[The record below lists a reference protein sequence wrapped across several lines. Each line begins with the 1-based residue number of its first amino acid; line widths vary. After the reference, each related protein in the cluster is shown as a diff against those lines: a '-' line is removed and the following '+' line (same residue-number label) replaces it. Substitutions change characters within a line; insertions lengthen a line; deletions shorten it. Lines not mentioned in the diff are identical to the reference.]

1 MIPMRLA
8 ALAMMVVPGVAMAQV
23 RPGTPGVPGRPG
35 ISMPRSTLPRDT
47 TQRDSTRADSVEW
60 SPPDSVMRALLAK
73 PGYTVTRYEGGVVT
87 FDALTKALAIA
98 AEAAGRAIVQR
109 DSMRAVTDTQ
119 IVYDDRT
126 NSIDVSGRFNI
137 TLGAGQ
143 APVQG
148 RGTAH
153 YNLARRTGRLTN
165 ATTTVDESGERWF
178 IRSQISIPVLGDS
191 ARGIQPRFYGLGG
204 TLTSCDDSV
213 AHYHFA
219 MKEVKRTE
227 KTLVARPAVLY
238 LKDIPVM
245 WLPFVFQDIRPGR
258 RSGILPPGFG
268 ASDIVRNNPGYRRY
282 VENIG
287 FYWALS
293 DYADMAMWADW
304 RSSAGA
310 DSLDP
315 GWYQVNG
322 EWKYAWLSRFLS
334 GRLATSYMKERT
346 GDDKLSVSWNHQQRF
361 STDRSLSANINYTT
375 SPTLQRRNTFLPA
388 AAIATIGSQ
397 INLTDKLGPLS
408 WSFGGS
414 QRQYPGRKQL
424 DRTLPT
430 LTVNSTPIAW
440 GERLVWT
447 PSFSYSETATL
458 HMDTPGTFATALV
471 ADADGR
477 VIRADSLDR
486 NSFDRSISIGSP
498 LRVFGLDL
506 TQNIRIH
513 EQFRDYPDRILVVPD
528 ADSSRQEYRVFPTFL
543 RTDIDWNPVLSLP
556 PFFQNR
562 FKLTPSVTLQNVDPG
577 PYWVRTNLSG
587 GKFVHQAKR
596 LAYGVS
602 ASPTIFGLWPG
613 FGPFQRFRHSLSP
626 TLSYSFAPA
635 ARVSDDYLEAI
646 GQNKQVYLGS
656 LAQNSVT
663 FGLSQNIEGKVR
675 SADTSATDAQ
685 KLKVLTMTFSSFTY
699 DFERARKTGRKLS
712 GITTET
718 FSTSLRS
725 DLVPGFDLSMNYSLF
740 EGSTQTD
747 TARFAPFL
755 TNISSRLQLSRTEN
769 PLTVI
774 TRLFGRAVPERSP
787 PVTSATRPEEA
798 ALMRE
803 IAQQPVAGQAARGR
817 QFVTPPTEGWQA
829 SLSFTTSQS
838 RPVRGTNVIQ
848 YDPRIRCE
856 QFRTL
861 NPFLYDECLRAPN
874 ADQPPNPI
882 VGGAPIVQMPR
893 QSSITGDMRF
903 ALTPKWAASW
913 NTSYDFT
920 MSQFASHVVSL
931 QRDLHDWRA
940 IFNFTHSP
948 NGNFAFS
955 FFIALKPQPDLKFDY
970 SRATVRAR

>member
-1 MIPMRLA
+1 
-8 ALAMMVVPGVAMAQV
+8 
-23 RPGTPGVPGRPG
+23 
-35 ISMPRSTLPRDT
+35 
-47 TQRDSTRADSVEW
+47 VEW
-60 SPPDSVMRALLAK
+60 SPPDSVMQALLTK

-87 FDALTKALAIA
+87 FDAVSKALAIA

-137 TLGAGQ
+137 VLGPGQ

-148 RGTAH
+148 SGTAH
-153 YNLARRTGRLTN
+153 YNLSRRTGRLTN

-178 IRSQISIPVLGDS
+178 IRSEISIPVLGDT

-213 AHYHFA
+213 THYHFA

-227 KTLVARPAVLY
+227 KTLVARPAILY

-293 DYADMAMWADW
+293 DYADMAVWMDW

-322 EWKYAWLSRFLS
+322 EWKYSWLSRFLN
-334 GRLATSYMKERT
+334 GRFATSYMKERS
-346 GDDKLSVSWNHQQRF
+346 GDDKLSLSWNHQQRF
-361 STDRSLSANINYTT
+361 STNRNLSANINYTT

-388 AAIATIGSQ
+388 AAIATIASQ
-397 INLTDKLGPLS
+397 ISLSDKIGPMS
-408 WSFGGS
+408 WQFGGT
-414 QRQYPGRKQL
+414 QRQFPGRKQVE
-424 DRTLPT
+424 RGLPT
-430 LTVNSTPIAW
+430 VSMSTTPIGL
-440 GERLVWT
+440 GEWLVWT
-447 PSFSYSETATL
+447 PSFSFSENATL
-458 HMDTPGTFATALV
+458 HMDTPTTFGTRAV
-471 ADADGR
+471 ADANGR
-477 VIRADSLDR
+477 IIRTDSLDR
-486 NSFDRSISIGSP
+486 NNFDRTITIASP
-498 LRVFGLDL
+498 LRVFGFDVG
-506 TQNIRIH
+506 QNVTIR
-513 EQFRDYPDRILVVPD
+513 ERYQDYPEQILVYPD
-528 ADSSRQEYRVFPTFL
+528 ADSSRKEFRVFPTFL
-543 RTDIDWNPVLSLP
+543 RTDIDWNPMISLP

-562 FKLTPSVTLQNVDPG
+562 FKLTPSITLQNVGGG
-577 PYWVRTNLSG
+577 PYWVRSNLSG
-587 GKFVHQAKR
+587 GKFVHQSKR
-596 LAYGVS
+596 LAYGLS

-626 TLSYSFAPA
+626 TLSYSFAPP
-635 ARVSDDYLEAI
+635 ARVSDEYLEAI
-646 GQNKQVYLGS
+646 GQSKQVYLGS

-663 FGLSQNIEGKVR
+663 FGLSQNIEAKVR
-675 SADTSATDAQ
+675 STDTSATDAQ

-712 GITTET
+712 GFTTET
-718 FSTSLRS
+718 FNTSLRS
-725 DLVPGFDLSMNYSLF
+725 DLLPGFDLSATYSLF

-755 TNISSRLQLSRTEN
+755 TNISSRLQFSRTEN

-774 TRLFGRAVPERSP
+774 SRLFGKAVPERSP
-787 PVTSATRPEEA
+787 PVTPPGRPQEA

-817 QFVTPPTEGWQA
+817 QFVTPPTQGWQA
-829 SLSFTTSQS
+829 SLSFTTTQS
-838 RPVRGTNVIQ
+838 RPIRGDNVVQ

-861 NPFLYDECLRAPN
+861 NPFLYDDCLRAPN
-874 ADQPPNPI
+874 NDAPPPPI
-882 VGGAPIVQMPR
+882 VGGAPLVQMPR
-893 QSSITGDMRF
+893 QSSATGDMRF

-913 NTSYDFT
+913 STSYDFT